1 MNRPGAKGAK
11 NANYEYVSDQTRFAG
26 LCEDWSELPAVGLD
40 TEFVRTRT
48 FYAKVGLLQFG
59 VESGCYLV
67 DPLTVSDW
75 DPCRRLLA
83 RTQVIVHASGEDLG
97 LLRRLLGVLPADLFD
112 TQLAAAFLGAG
123 FSLSYRDLVKRY
135 CDVELHK
142 SETRSNWRQRPLS
155 SSQMQYAADDV
166 RYLPELRDKFE
177 AELRAKNANAW
188 FAEDCRRLLAG
199 AERDENP
206 ESWFFSYLQLN
217 DNNSLNDRGLHL
229 LQQLCYWREREI
241 RSRDLPRNWLV
252 EDRDLVVLA
261 AHLGECAVVCSSAV
275 RNAPGLNPK
284 FANKFAD
291 KLVDFLRQAPSSTA
305 PPQRSLKFA
314 PLDHTQRGLP
324 KKCRELVVAEASRIA
339 VSPELLGRKKQLQQ
353 IVHSWS
359 LTGNIDWP
367 PEMQGWRQ
375 EVLAPVFARL
385 MPGASVKAAG

>member
-1 MNRPGAKGAK
+1 MNHTSAKDAK
-11 NANYEYVSDQTRFAG
+11 FEYVSDQARFAE
-26 LCEDWSELPAVGLD
+26 LCREWSELPAVGLD

-75 DPCRRLLA
+75 EPCRRLLA

-97 LLRRLLGVLPADLFD
+97 LLYHLLGILPANLFD
-112 TQLAAAFLGAG
+112 TQLAAAFLGVG
-123 FSLSYRDLVKRY
+123 FSLSYRDLVSRY

-155 SSQMQYAADDV
+155 SSQLRYAADDV
-166 RYLPELRDKFE
+166 RYLSELRRKLE
-177 AELRAKNANAW
+177 SELRAKNAHSW
-188 FAEDCRRLLAG
+188 FVEDCRRLLAG
-199 AERDENP
+199 AEKDENP
-206 ESWFFSYLQLN
+206 DSWYFSYLQLN
-217 DNNSLNDRGLHL
+217 DHNSLNKRGLTL
-229 LQQLCYWREREI
+229 LQQLCYWREHEI

-252 EDRDLVVLA
+252 EDRELA
-261 AHLGECAVVCSSAV
+261 ALARHLGQCTAVSSSAI

-284 FANKFAD
+284 FAGKFAD
-291 KLVDFLRQAPSSTA
+291 KLADFLQQAPLAPA
-305 PPQRSLKFA
+305 PPRRSPKFA
-314 PLDHTQRGLP
+314 SLDHTQRGLL
-324 KKCRELVVAEASRIA
+324 KKCRELVVEEAGRIA

-367 PEMQGWRQ
+367 PEMQGWRK

-385 MPGASVKAAG
+385 MPGTGAKAAG